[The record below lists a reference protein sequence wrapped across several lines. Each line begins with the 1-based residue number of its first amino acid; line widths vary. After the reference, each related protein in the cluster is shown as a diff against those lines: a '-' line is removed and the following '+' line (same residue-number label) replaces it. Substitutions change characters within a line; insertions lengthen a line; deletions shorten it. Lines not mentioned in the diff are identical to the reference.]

1 MFPKCANGF
10 VYIYSCC
17 TAKGSLLRIH
27 VSSQLPNFTHNK
39 TKEIITANCIYS
51 IFLWPTLVP
60 CVDFSAHLLSHVVFS
75 NPLPTLVYVFFLLPT
90 YVPGVC
96 MYISYPLPTTTVC
109 VHLYCHSP
117 GPPIVLGVCTVHC
130 LTLCPPFVPYRYM
143 YNVTVSDPL
152 PTL

>member
-1 MFPKCANGF
+1 MFPKCVNGF

-17 TAKGSLLRIH
+17 PAKGSLLRIH
-27 VSSQLPNFTHNK
+27 ISSQLQNFTHNK
-39 TKEIITANCIYS
+39 TKEIITAICIYS

-96 MYISYPLPTTTVC
+96 MYV
-109 VHLYCHSP
+109 
-117 GPPIVLGVCTVHC
+117 
-130 LTLCPPFVPYRYM
+130 CPPFVPGVYIYIVIPPAHPLSLVCAQ
-143 YNVTVSDPL
+143 YIVSPSAHPL
-152 PTL
+152 SPTDTCIM

>member
-27 VSSQLPNFTHNK
+27 ISSQLPNFTHNK

-75 NPLPTLVYVFFLLPT
+75 NPLPTLVMFSFYCPPMSLA
-90 YVPGVC
+90 YVC
-96 MYISYPLPTTTVC
+96 MYA
-109 VHLYCHSP
+109 HRLY
-117 GPPIVLGVCTVHC
+117 LVCTFILSFPRPTHC
-130 LTLCPPFVPYRYM
+130 PWCVYSTL
-143 YNVTVSDPL
+143 SHPL
-152 PTL
+152 PTLCPLQIHV